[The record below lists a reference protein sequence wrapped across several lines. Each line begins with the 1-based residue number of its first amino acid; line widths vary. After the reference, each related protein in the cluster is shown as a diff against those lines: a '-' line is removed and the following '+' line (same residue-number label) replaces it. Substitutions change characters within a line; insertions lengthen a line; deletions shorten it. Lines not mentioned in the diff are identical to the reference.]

1 MNLHEHATFW
11 RDPLLDNLELL
22 HATYV
27 THTFAP
33 HMHEGFVV
41 GIVDKGAEAFTYRRS
56 SYVAPSGSTVLINPC
71 EMHTGS
77 AAIEQGWSYR
87 CLYPAPTLLQRAASE
102 LVDRQSDIPFFSTA
116 VLFDPDLSA
125 QLSMLHTTLATAS
138 TVLER
143 ESRLLWTFAQL
154 IRRHA
159 DSYPSQSL
167 RSLTHEDGA
176 IKRVKSYIEEH
187 YVENISLEQLAQ
199 LANLSQFHLLRVFR
213 NTVGLP
219 PHTYLTYVR
228 IKYAKQLLLQHR
240 SLTDVALSVGFADQS
255 HFTKHFKRIVGV
267 PPGVYAHNAF

>member
-33 HMHEGFVV
+33 HIHEGFVV
-41 GIVDKGAEAFTYRRS
+41 GIVDKGAETFTYRRS
-56 SYVAPSGSTVLINPC
+56 SYVAPSGSVVLINPA

-77 AAIEQGWSYR
+77 AAIAQGWSYR
-87 CLYPAPTLLQRAASE
+87 CLYPAPSLLQRAASE
-102 LVDRQSDIPFFSTA
+102 LADRQRDIPFFSDA

-125 QLSMLHTTLATAS
+125 QLSILHDTLASPSTA
-138 TVLER
+138 LER

-154 IRRHA
+154 IHRHA
-159 DSYPSQSL
+159 DSYPAQSI
-167 RSLTHEDGA
+167 RSLTKEDGA
-176 IKRVKSYIEEH
+176 VTRVRAYIEER
-187 YVENISLEQLAQ
+187 YAENISLEQLAQ

-228 IKYAKQLLLQHR
+228 IKHAKQLLLHHL

-267 PPGVYAHNAF
+267 PPGNYARHAL